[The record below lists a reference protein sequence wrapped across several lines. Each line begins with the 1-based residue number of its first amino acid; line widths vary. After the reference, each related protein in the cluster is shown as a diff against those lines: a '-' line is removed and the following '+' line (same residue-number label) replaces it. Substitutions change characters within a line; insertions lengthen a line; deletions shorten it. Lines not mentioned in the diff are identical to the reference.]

1 MRTNRTLALGAAM
14 LALVVSACS
23 PGEGG
28 SATPSTGA
36 DGGTSADTSPGAGA
50 STAPGTDA
58 GAGAS
63 QAADLPEVTI
73 GSAGFWESAIV
84 AEIYAQALEG
94 AGFTVERSLELGA
107 RDVTHPALVDGEIDL
122 MPEYV
127 GGYLA
132 VTYGGEPTPDLDESL
147 AALREELEADG
158 LVAFEPTPGTD
169 ADGFAVRQE
178 TAEELGLETM
188 SNLAEVADQ
197 LTWGVA
203 QECAENPNC
212 GPGLERVYGI
222 DFDALE
228 VETLAACSTAIA
240 EALNASNIDVA
251 QVCTTQPEI
260 AGFNLVL
267 LEDDQGLAP
276 AQNIVPV
283 VRQEVVDEAGAVL
296 EDTLNPVSELLTTD
310 ELTNLGAAIVLN
322 GESYEDA
329 AAQWLEDNGL

>member
-1 MRTNRTLALGAAM
+1 MRTNRTFVLGAAL

-23 PGEGG
+23 PGEDGSPAASAEGG
-28 SATPSTGA
+28 
-36 DGGTSADTSPGAGA
+36 
-50 STAPGTDA
+50 
-58 GAGAS
+58 S
-63 QAADLPEVTI
+63 QAADLPTLTI
-73 GSAGFWESAIV
+73 GSAGFWESAVV
-84 AEIYAQALEG
+84 AEIYAQALED
-94 AGFTVERSLELGA
+94 AGFTVERQLEQGA
-107 RDVTHPALVDGEIDL
+107 RDVTHPALVDGQIDL
-122 MPEYV
+122 MPEYI

-132 VTYGGEPTPDLDESL
+132 VTYGGEPTPDIDESL
-147 AALREELEADG
+147 AALRAELEADG

-178 TAEELGLETM
+178 TAEEFDLATM
-188 SNLAEVADQ
+188 SDLAEVADQ

-222 DFDALE
+222 DFASLD
-228 VETLAACSTAIA
+228 VETLGACSTAIA

-267 LEDDQGLAP
+267 LEDDGGLAP

-283 VRQEVVDEAGAVL
+283 VRQAVVDEAGDLL
-296 EDTLNPVSELLTTD
+296 ESTLNDVSALLTTE
-310 ELTNLGAAIVLN
+310 ELTNLGAAVILN
-322 GESYEDA
+322 GESYADA
-329 AAQWLEDNGL
+329 AAQWLADNGL

>member
-1 MRTNRTLALGAAM
+1 MRTHRTFVLGAAL

-23 PGEGG
+23 PGEDE
-28 SATPSTGA
+28 SPDASTGA
-36 DGGTSADTSPGAGA
+36 GG
-50 STAPGTDA
+50 
-58 GAGAS
+58 S
-63 QAADLPEVTI
+63 QAADLPTLTI
-73 GSAGFWESAIV
+73 GSAGFWESAVV
-84 AEIYAQALEG
+84 AEIYAQALED
-94 AGFTVERSLELGA
+94 AGFTVERQLEQGA
-107 RDVTHPALVDGEIDL
+107 RDVTHPALVDGQIDL
-122 MPEYV
+122 MPEYI

-132 VTYGGEPTPDLDESL
+132 VTYGGEPTPDIDESL

-178 TAEELGLETM
+178 TADEFDLTTM
-188 SNLAEVADQ
+188 TDLAEVADQ

-212 GPGLERVYGI
+212 GLGLERVYGI
-222 DFDALE
+222 DFASLD
-228 VETLAACSTAIA
+228 VETLGACTTAIA

-267 LEDDQGLAP
+267 LEDDGGLAP
-276 AQNIVPV
+276 AQNLVPV
-283 VRQEVVDEAGAVL
+283 VRSEIVDEAGDLL
-296 EDTLNPVSELLTTD
+296 ESTLNDVSALLTTE
-310 ELTNLGAAIVLN
+310 ELTNLGAAVILN

-329 AAQWLEDNGL
+329 AAQWLSDNGL

>member
-1 MRTNRTLALGAAM
+1 MRTHRTFVLGAAL

-23 PGEGG
+23 PGEDE
-28 SATPSTGA
+28 SPDASTGA
-36 DGGTSADTSPGAGA
+36 GG
-50 STAPGTDA
+50 
-58 GAGAS
+58 S
-63 QAADLPEVTI
+63 QAADLPTLTI
-73 GSAGFWESAIV
+73 GSAGFWESAVV
-84 AEIYAQALEG
+84 AEIYAQALED
-94 AGFTVERSLELGA
+94 AGFTVERQLEQGA
-107 RDVTHPALVDGEIDL
+107 RDVTHPALVDGQIDL
-122 MPEYV
+122 MPEYI

-132 VTYGGEPTPDLDESL
+132 VTYGGEPTPDIDESL

-178 TAEELGLETM
+178 TADEFDLTTM
-188 SNLAEVADQ
+188 TDLAEVADQ

-212 GPGLERVYGI
+212 GLGLERVYDI
-222 DFDALE
+222 DFASLD
-228 VETLAACSTAIA
+228 VETLGACSTAIA

-267 LEDDQGLAP
+267 LEDDGGLAP
-276 AQNIVPV
+276 AQNLVPV
-283 VRQEVVDEAGAVL
+283 VRSEIVDEAGDLL
-296 EDTLNPVSELLTTD
+296 ESTLNDVSALLTTE
-310 ELTNLGAAIVLN
+310 ELTNLGAAVILN

-329 AAQWLEDNGL
+329 AAQWLADNGL